1 MYSSKTSRAEENWEE
16 EAVVNCVDPRHKF
29 HTSTHAGAGAFALLL
44 QLPGQLFPVGGERWH
59 SEA

>member
-44 QLPGQLFPVGGERWH
+44 QLPGQCLVSCWW
-59 SEA
+59 